1 MSTTST
7 TVSTTGLRRAVA
19 AAAATCA
26 LVTLA
31 ACGAEVAPPKND
43 IGGAGPQEP
52 AVTATLEDCL
62 DTSKQPPV
70 TSCPYPVKSGDGV
83 ADTLHHLEYD
93 DEYGRPGR

>member
-1 MSTTST
+1 MSTSST
-7 TVSTTGLRRAVA
+7 MRRAVA

-52 AVTATLEDCL
+52 PVTATLEDCL
-62 DTSKQPPV
+62 DTSKQPPR
-70 TSCPYPVKSGDGV
+70 TSCPYPVKSGDDI
-83 ADTLHHLEYD
+83 ADTLDRLRDD
-93 DEYGRPGR
+93 DEHGGQGS